1 MILEGCSRQKQ
12 RSDNIDFA
20 KKAIVHFILRNDCS
34 RIMFRDFVSNALPVS
49 GSVQQQLEAVTAE
62 RDFFREKYAAQ
73 MNEMES
79 LQTELKESRR
89 MIDKL
94 RSQILDLEVERAR
107 MAGESSDC
115 FSPVKIVSTG
125 EKMKTPQKNE
135 RGSANTSITSAAT
148 SVDSTRSSPDF
159 VENDVSC
166 AGANSSGI
174 QCDADALVSDIHTSD
189 STEEIL
195 RCDDDNVE
203 KAGMNPPFAE
213 EDLLAEDDNSTD
225 TDEADDRDESAD
237 DEDGADQ
244 IRAKAE
250 RMLIWAN
257 YQAHRRSTP
266 MKDSSNG
273 YETDNIDGDSVTHSE
288 VTSPTSTPKCSISNI
303 PPSLKSSRSLLDDS
317 SSLGSAP

>member
-1 MILEGCSRQKQ
+1 
-12 RSDNIDFA
+12 
-20 KKAIVHFILRNDCS
+20 
-34 RIMFRDFVSNALPVS
+34 MFRDFVSNALPLS

-73 MNEMES
+73 MNEMNS

-125 EKMKTPQKNE
+125 EKLKTPQKNE
-135 RGSANTSITSAAT
+135 GGSANTSITSAAT
-148 SVDSTRSSPDF
+148 SVDSTRSSPDGM
-159 VENDVSC
+159 ENDVSC
-166 AGANSSGI
+166 AGVNSSKI
-174 QCDADALVSDIHTSD
+174 QCIADSLVSDINTSD

-195 RCDDDNVE
+195 RCDDDDVK
-203 KAGMNPPFAE
+203 KAGMNPPVAE
-213 EDLLAEDDNSTD
+213 EDVIADDDNSTD
-225 TDEADDRDESAD
+225 TDEADDCDESAD

-257 YQAHRRSTP
+257 YQAQRRSTP
-266 MKDSSNG
+266 TKDSSNG
-273 YETDNIDGDSVTHSE
+273 YDTDNIDGDSVTHSE

-303 PPSLKSSRSLLDDS
+303 PSLKSSKSLLDDS
-317 SSLGSAP
+317 SSLGSTS